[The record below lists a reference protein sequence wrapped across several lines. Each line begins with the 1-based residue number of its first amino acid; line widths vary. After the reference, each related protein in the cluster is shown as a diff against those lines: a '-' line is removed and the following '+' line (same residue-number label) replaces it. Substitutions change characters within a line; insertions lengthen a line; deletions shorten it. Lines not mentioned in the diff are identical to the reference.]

1 MTVNACSTKPLGN
14 QFEVYNGTAFCP
26 HLFRIELKTFIWVL
40 FDNLHIKLAAHTGVG
55 SLALL
60 PKYHFNSAHVTQ
72 IMHVSGVE
80 PATIAVFGKT

>member
-14 QFEVYNGTAFCP
+14 QFEVYNGTAICP

-60 PKYHFNSAHVTQ
+60 PKNHFNSVHVTHITLAEWSQ
-72 IMHVSGVE
+72 
-80 PATIAVFGKT
+80 P